1 MVLNFRQDSGFPSF
15 HKKQVSAERR
25 EWEES
30 SYPGVQ
36 REVSGK
42 ATNTLNV
49 KKMITSSGKKV
60 CGFHRVL
67 KPGMFTHAHTQTHTH
82 THTQTIAKF
91 YSFGY
96 ESTDSE
102 KRDERTGG

>member
-42 ATNTLNV
+42 ATNTL
-49 KKMITSSGKKV
+49 KSRK
-60 CGFHRVL
+60 
-67 KPGMFTHAHTQTHTH
+67 
-82 THTQTIAKF
+82 
-91 YSFGY
+91 
-96 ESTDSE
+96 
-102 KRDERTGG
+102 